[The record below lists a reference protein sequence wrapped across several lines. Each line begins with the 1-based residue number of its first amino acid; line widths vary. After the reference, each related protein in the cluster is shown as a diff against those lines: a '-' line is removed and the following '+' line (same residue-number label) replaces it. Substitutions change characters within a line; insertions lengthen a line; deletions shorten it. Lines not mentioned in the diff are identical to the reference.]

1 MMLESIVQKPEI
13 NIVLLSLFSNLKL
26 VKHEIDKTIKAV
38 IKTTGF

>member
-13 NIVLLSLFSNLKL
+13 NIVLLSLFSKF
-26 VKHEIDKTIKAV
+26 VKHGIDKTIKAV